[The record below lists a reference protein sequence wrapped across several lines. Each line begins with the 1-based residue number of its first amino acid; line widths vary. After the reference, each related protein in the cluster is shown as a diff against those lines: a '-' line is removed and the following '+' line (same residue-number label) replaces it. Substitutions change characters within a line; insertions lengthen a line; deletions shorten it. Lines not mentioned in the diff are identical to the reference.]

1 MQLQPQRTNS
11 TKNKTRASGAGEPA
25 EVTVGAWF
33 MQLDKEIAG
42 QIHCHGLSA
51 VCKYSQEGNA
61 EEWDL
66 LGLKDMTSKR
76 K

>member
-1 MQLQPQRTNS
+1 M
-11 TKNKTRASGAGEPA
+11 
-25 EVTVGAWF
+25 TVGAWF